1 MPKEKE
7 VVIFYEGHSHS
18 IELATTDDGE
28 CPAREFLDGL
38 SIDRLAQVT
47 RIIKRLA
54 DLGKI
59 HHREQFKKVEDDFFE
74 FKFYQ
79 IRMPCFF
86 LPNHRVVITHGFIKK
101 GDRIGEGQ
109 ILRMKRIR
117 KEYEG
122 K

>member
-1 MPKEKE
+1 MPKGKK
-7 VVIFYEGHSHS
+7 VIVLYEGDSHS
-18 IELATTDDGE
+18 IELAITEDGE
-28 CPAREFLDGL
+28 CPAKDFLDGL
-38 SIDRLAQVT
+38 PEGKKAQVL

-59 HHREQFKKVEDDFFE
+59 HHREQFKKVEDDFYE
-74 FKFYQ
+74 FKYFQ

-86 LPNHRVVITHGFIKK
+86 LPNRRVVITHGFIKK